1 MVDVVDSGLMLSNRK
16 YFAVINKAFC
26 AVPCV
31 EVNCYSIS
39 KNVNTTDLFTEN
51 VFFLRTTI
59 IAVFIVYTMN
69 TTVHNSN
76 VVIVGI

>member
-51 VFFLRTTI
+51 VFFSSYNNHCCIYRI
-59 IAVFIVYTMN
+59 
-69 TTVHNSN
+69 HNEHHST
-76 VVIVGI
+76 